1 MGYIAYDDESG
12 SGAWQAINPAMNF
25 PITITRTDGESA
37 AGGSI
42 QTGSSSAVSGLS
54 PFNSRKITTD
64 FLKKDFKPAEKIN
77 PAIFKTVQ

>member
-1 MGYIAYDDESG
+1 MDDASD

-25 PITITRTDGESA
+25 PITITRTDSESA
-37 AGGSI
+37 SGGNI

-54 PFNSRKITTD
+54 LFNSKKITTD